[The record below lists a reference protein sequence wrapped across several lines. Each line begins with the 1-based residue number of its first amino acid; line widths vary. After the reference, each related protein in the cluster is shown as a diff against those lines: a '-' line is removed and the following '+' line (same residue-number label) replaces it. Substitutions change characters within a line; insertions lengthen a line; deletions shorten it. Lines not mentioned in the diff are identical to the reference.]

1 MPDVKID
8 SKVLEDVKDA
18 LADHALEMFRQR
30 KGRWMA
36 VVELAHAERT
46 EPGPDEDKFP
56 SVKVRIVS
64 IEVAPD
70 DYSDERLRELQR
82 GMYQLRTKS
91 GTLDAELNPDVTRA
105 QDVLKHGSGLLVG
118 ASNEA

>member
-36 VVELAHAERT
+36 VVELAHAERV

-56 SVKVRIVS
+56 SVKIRIVG

-70 DYSDERLRELQR
+70 DFSDERLRELQR
-82 GMYQLRTKS
+82 GLYRLRTKG
-91 GTLDAELNPDVTRA
+91 GTLDAELDPDVSRA

-118 ASNEA
+118 AGSEA